1 MNDESNLSAEELE
14 TLNIEFAKRGRS
26 PGILWLL
33 WLFLGVFGAHRFYLG
48 HRIGWLY
55 VALALLAFPTWGITA
70 AILVLLLGIDA
81 FTNNGRLAVVNGRI
95 KESVLSEVLAP
106 RQATA
111 DIPDEVATSQ
121 DAVCAVAT
129 SEEAH
134 GPVAC
139 HKCGSEVSDASLF
152 CSECGT
158 SLREGIK
165 SEPEKAESDPIDKVE
180 PSTESGS
187 KDARNGCILMVVLAI
202 LIVLGIRGCVRWLFH
217 DDPPPAQTPSVST
230 EALPRPVGY
239 CFDTDGT
246 AQRIM
251 GEDLKTPAIAD
262 TISASFQIDES
273 YLYFGRDQY
282 RIMITVTS
290 NDKWRMFKGH
300 ATVLMDVGGGQ
311 IVERPLSISIPPMS
325 SVFVDDWARPE
336 SGKPS
341 GPAVTG
347 AFVAVWKGLDESVP
361 PFEIAAFQPGLGY
374 STIHLVTSATRR
386 DELQTIADAFKGVYE
401 SRLGG
406 FQLHFYTVAKAD
418 YARKRAMEHAFADY
432 SINFKTGYE
441 SLTAD

>member
-1 MNDESNLSAEELE
+1 M
-14 TLNIEFAKRGRS
+14 F
-26 PGILWLL
+26 
-33 WLFLGVFGAHRFYLG
+33 
-48 HRIGWLY
+48 
-55 VALALLAFPTWGITA
+55 
-70 AILVLLLGIDA
+70 
-81 FTNNGRLAVVNGRI
+81 
-95 KESVLSEVLAP
+95 
-106 RQATA
+106 
-111 DIPDEVATSQ
+111 
-121 DAVCAVAT
+121 
-129 SEEAH
+129 
-134 GPVAC
+134 C

-187 KDARNGCILMVVLAI
+187 KHARNGCILMVVLAI

-230 EALPRPVGY
+230 EAPPRPVGY

-282 RIMITVTS
+282 RIMITVTN

-361 PFEIAAFQPGLGY
+361 PFEIVAFRPGRDYTTAYL
-374 STIHLVTSATRR
+374 ITSATATNELKAIVRVFR
-386 DELQTIADAFKGVYE
+386 DVYE
-401 SRLGG
+401 HRLLG
-406 FQLHFYTVAKAD
+406 FQLHFYTLD
-418 YARKRAMEHAFADY
+418 NTEYARIRDMEPAFAGY
-432 SINFKTGYE
+432 SVNFSTGHE
-441 SLTAD
+441 SLTIR